1 MGHKPSNFFQMDR
14 PESGGA
20 DRDDE
25 REASG
30 SLDRAKEEF
39 AEAEAR
45 KRDLGR
51 GRTRDPGSR
60 AEASSGERPTSARGT
75 KRTAKRRKK

>member
-1 MGHKPSNFFQMDR
+1 MGHKPSKFFQMDR

-30 SLDRAKEEF
+30 SLGRAKQEF

-45 KRDLGR
+45 KRDLDR
-51 GRTRDPGSR
+51 GRARDPGSR
-60 AEASSGERPTSARGT
+60 AAASSGDQPTNARGT
-75 KRTAKRRKK
+75 KRAGKRRKK